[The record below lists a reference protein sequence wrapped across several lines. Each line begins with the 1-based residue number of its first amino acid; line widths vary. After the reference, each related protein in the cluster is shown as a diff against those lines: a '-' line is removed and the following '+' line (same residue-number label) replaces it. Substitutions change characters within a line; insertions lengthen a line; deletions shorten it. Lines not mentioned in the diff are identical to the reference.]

1 MKSKGIFFINFGL
14 ILMLASFALI
24 FFNLYEESEAKR
36 SASLASIQ
44 LNEMILD
51 KTDFSL
57 LENSVSFNEKENYL
71 INPYMEMPIETVED
85 RDYIGVLEIE
95 PLNLE
100 LPILSAWS
108 YPNLKLSPCRYKG
121 SVYLDNMI
129 LCAHNY
135 TSHFGQ
141 FKYLNPGDKIHFTDV
156 DGNQFH
162 YLIDYIEILSP
173 TDVEELEAGQWD
185 LTLFTCTVGGRSRI
199 VVRCTRQDDFFEIN

>member
-1 MKSKGIFFINFGL
+1 MKSKGTFFINFGL

-36 SASLASIQ
+36 SANLASIQ

-162 YLIDYIEILSP
+162 YLIDYIEILAP
-173 TDVEELEAGQWD
+173 TDVEELEVGDWD

-199 VVRCTRQDDFFEIN
+199 VVRCTRQDDFFEMN